1 MTLFVK
7 CNNCNVVIDELL
19 AYVQNKLS
27 IIDENSLVRI
37 CVSAFQSDEIKR
49 SKQLLFESLPTE
61 KRKINRKKLG
71 KESRDL
77 EDIISLLKGTNPE
90 LIPVFVARDL
100 EKLPPITFDH
110 LDVTKLLKDLL
121 LVQSEIKDIKNQ
133 YATKEHLEQVKDDML
148 KINSAPVLA
157 DSMSVPSRFRSINV
171 NMNKRGGYFDSGPI
185 GLSLL
190 NTTVKDDY
198 RCDESHSSSLRQNS
212 DLLTQKYPPTNL
224 KTCEKSCVAANEP
237 VAAVPVMTSHC
248 MNSAHET
255 GLIGIERPEQQLF
268 AVPTT
273 TIDNDSASKTQSH
286 VSPKRSV
293 EGQHSI
299 NTNVSISNNNSSAS
313 KSEFRTSPPSY
324 KDVLTDGEGEFQKV
338 HHRKSRNDKKSY
350 RYAGQMGCASQNECN
365 FKAADTRIPIF
376 ITNVHRE
383 TTIKDISDYIH
394 NKTQERVTLEKISI
408 KRDKG
413 HNAFKFF
420 VSEQKL
426 SLFLEVSLWP
436 KGIIFRRFVHYN
448 DRVNKEVGSSNAGS
462 GANNLDGR

>member
-198 RCDESHSSSLRQNS
+198 RCDESHSSSLRRNS
-212 DLLTQKYPPTNL
+212 DLLTQKYPP
-224 KTCEKSCVAANEP
+224 
-237 VAAVPVMTSHC
+237 
-248 MNSAHET
+248 HEFKNVRKE
-255 GLIGIERPEQQLF
+255 LCC
-268 AVPTT
+268 
-273 TIDNDSASKTQSH
+273 SK
-286 VSPKRSV
+286 
-293 EGQHSI
+293 
-299 NTNVSISNNNSSAS
+299 
-313 KSEFRTSPPSY
+313 
-324 KDVLTDGEGEFQKV
+324 
-338 HHRKSRNDKKSY
+338 
-350 RYAGQMGCASQNECN
+350 
-365 FKAADTRIPIF
+365 
-376 ITNVHRE
+376 
-383 TTIKDISDYIH
+383 
-394 NKTQERVTLEKISI
+394 
-408 KRDKG
+408 
-413 HNAFKFF
+413 
-420 VSEQKL
+420 
-426 SLFLEVSLWP
+426 
-436 KGIIFRRFVHYN
+436 
-448 DRVNKEVGSSNAGS
+448 
-462 GANNLDGR
+462 